1 MIYGCKYTHKNIN
14 ICYLY
19 LFTFYTK
26 KFKKLFMLL
35 RMSEKYRTFAAV
47 LFCAKIYTTIKSI
60 NIAKFANVVEM
71 LYNQN
76 QKNP

>member
-1 MIYGCKYTHKNIN
+1 MIYGCKDTNKNIN
-14 ICYLY
+14 TYY
-19 LFTFYTK
+19 LFRFTFCTK
-26 KFKKLFMLL
+26 KCKIQFILL

-76 QKNP
+76 QKNS

>member
-1 MIYGCKYTHKNIN
+1 MIYGCKDTNKNIN
-14 ICYLY
+14 IYYLY

-47 LFCAKIYTTIKSI
+47 LFCEKVYTTIKSI

-71 LYNQN
+71 LYN
-76 QKNP
+76 KNHENT

>member
-1 MIYGCKYTHKNIN
+1 MQF
-14 ICYLY
+14 L
-19 LFTFYTK
+19 
-26 KFKKLFMLL
+26 LL

-47 LFCAKIYTTIKSI
+47 LFCEKVYTTIKSI

-76 QKNP
+76 NKNP

>member
-1 MIYGCKYTHKNIN
+1 MIYGCKDTNKNIN
-14 ICYLY
+14 TYYL
-19 LFTFYTK
+19 LRFTFCTK

-47 LFCAKIYTTIKSI
+47 LFCEKVYTTIKSI

-71 LYNQN
+71 LYN
-76 QKNP
+76 KNRKNI